1 VGEEGSLTYHMRRP
15 ERALADRDELAAI
28 LRRGRYITLAL
39 CRADEPYVVT
49 LSYGY
54 DGEQKA
60 LYFHC
65 AHEGLKLDFMGA
77 NPQVCGTVI
86 EDLGYIQGECAH
98 AYRSVVLR
106 GELRRVEPLAERK
119 HGMAVLLR
127 HLEDEPQTV
136 RERTLQDDAAY
147 ERAAILRLDI
157 HEITGKQGR

>member
-1 VGEEGSLTYHMRRP
+1 MRRS
-15 ERALADRDELAAI
+15 ERAIVEQDELAAI
-28 LRRGRYITLAL
+28 LRQGRYITLAL

-49 LSYGY
+49 MSYGY
-54 DGEQKA
+54 DAEEEA

-65 AHEGLKLDFMGA
+65 AHEGLKLDFLRH

-86 EDLGYIQGECAH
+86 EDQGYIQGECAH

-106 GELRRVEPLAERK
+106 GEMRLVNPLEERVHAME
-119 HGMAVLLR
+119 VLLR

-136 RERTLQDDAAY
+136 RASTLQDDAAY
-147 ERAAILRLDI
+147 GRATILRLDI

>member
-1 VGEEGSLTYHMRRP
+1 MGRYHMRRS
-15 ERALADRDELAAI
+15 ERAIIEQDELGAI
-28 LRRGRYITLAL
+28 LGQGRYITLAL

-49 LSYGY
+49 MSYGY
-54 DGEQKA
+54 DAEQHA

-65 AHEGLKLDFMGA
+65 AHEGLKLDFLRH

-86 EDLGYIQGECAH
+86 EDLDYIQGECAH

-106 GELRRVEPLAERK
+106 GEMRLVNLLEEK
-119 HGMAVLLR
+119 VHGMEVLLR

-136 RERTLQDDAAY
+136 RASTLRDEAAY
-147 ERAAILRLDI
+147 DRAAILRLDI